1 MILQSLVEYYE
12 ILAKAN
18 GISKPGYCKANV
30 SYAVSITAGGKL
42 AGIIPLKNPV
52 QRGNKMVEIPQSFE
66 VPEQVKKTVG
76 ITSNFLCENSG
87 YMLGIDNKGKPERS
101 RECFEAFKELHRE
114 VLMGAD
120 CDEARAVLAFLEQ
133 WDPQQGQKNPVLAE
147 YLDALTSGANLVFML
162 EGSGYIHEN
171 GAIKKAW
178 EKYYQQSR
186 DAVVMQCLVT
196 GERLPIARLHPS
208 VKGVKGAQSMG
219 ASLVSFNANAYE
231 SHGRDDQQG
240 LNAPVSEY
248 AAFAYTTTLNYL
260 LADSKH
266 RQTLGDTTVVF
277 WAQSAK
283 SIYRDLFAYALNPD
297 TNSTEKTDDKGAASL
312 IGNVFNKIASGM
324 PVAELND
331 AFNPSTA
338 FYILGLSP
346 NAARLAVRF
355 FIQDTFGNF
364 IERIAR
370 HYKDMEINRA
380 PTEQPYLPLWQMM
393 QETVSPKSKDKA
405 SSPLLSGSVL
415 RSILT
420 GSPYPAALY
429 GSVIVRIRAEKAI
442 NSAKAGII
450 KAYLTKKHSG
460 NNTKDKEVLTVSL
473 NAQSENRAY
482 VLGRLFSVLEK
493 AQQDANPG
501 INTTIKDRYFTSAC
515 ATPASVFPVL
525 LRLSNHHI
533 SKSDFG
539 KSIDNKIRDLM
550 DKLDVDEKP
559 FPAHL
564 TLDEQGVF
572 ILGYYHQKQ
581 ANYEKT
587 NKEGQ

>member
-1 MILQSLVEYYE
+1 MILQSLVNYYE
-12 ILAKAN
+12 ILAKA
-18 GISKPGYCKANV
+18 GEISKPGYCKANV
-30 SYAVSITAGGKL
+30 SFALIITGDGDL
-42 AGIIPLKNPV
+42 AGVIPLKIQV
-52 QRGNKMVEIPQSFE
+52 QRGSKTVEIPQSFE

-76 ITSNFLCENSG
+76 IKSNFLCENSG
-87 YMLGIDNKGKPERS
+87 YMLGVDNKGKPERAK
-101 RECFEAFKELHRE
+101 ECFEAFRHLHRE
-114 VLMGAD
+114 ILEDAD
-120 CDEARAVLAFLEQ
+120 CDEARAVLAFLEK
-133 WDPQQGQKNPVLAE
+133 WDPEKSKEYPVLAE
-147 YLDALTSGANLVFML
+147 YIDALTAGANLVFAL
-162 EGSGYIHEN
+162 EGFGFIHEN
-171 GAIKKAW
+171 PTINKAW
-178 EKYYQQSR
+178 ERYYQQSGN
-186 DAVVMQCLVT
+186 AIVMQCLVT
-196 GERLPIARLHPS
+196 GERLPIARLHQS
-208 VKGVKGAQSMG
+208 LKGVKDAQPMG
-219 ASLVSFNANAYE
+219 ASLVSFNAIAYE
-231 SHGRDDQQG
+231 SYGHDGQQG

-266 RQTLGDTTVVF
+266 RLTLGDTTVVF
-277 WAQSAK
+277 WAESPQP
-283 SIYRDLFAYALNPD
+283 IYRDLFLSALNPD
-297 TNSTEKTDDKGAASL
+297 TMSTDKADDKGTATL
-312 IGNVFNKIASGM
+312 ISDVFLKIASGM

-331 AFNPSTA
+331 TFNPDTR
-338 FYILGLSP
+338 FYVLGLAP
-346 NAARLAVRF
+346 NAARLSVRF
-355 FIQDTFGNF
+355 FMQDSFGGF
-364 IERIAR
+364 IERTMN
-370 HYKDMEINRA
+370 HYKNLEIVRA
-380 PTEQPYLPLWQMM
+380 PFEPPYLPLWKMM
-393 QETVSPKSKDKA
+393 HETVSPKSKDKA

-420 GSPYPAALY
+420 GAPYPAALY
-429 GSVIVRIRAEKAI
+429 NSVIVRIRAERDI
-442 NSAKAGII
+442 NSGKAGII
-450 KAYLTKKHSG
+450 KAYLTRKYSG

-482 VLGRLFSVLEK
+482 ILGRLFSVLEK
-493 AQQDANPG
+493 AQLDANPG

-539 KSIDNKIRDLM
+539 YSSDNKIRDLM

-587 NKEGQ
+587 SKEGQ